1 MSSEF
6 ADEKEKVSELLE
18 IRDRLVNEVK
28 RDKQA
33 LFEELGV
40 QELKN

>member
-6 ADEKEKVSELLE
+6 AEEKEKVSELLE